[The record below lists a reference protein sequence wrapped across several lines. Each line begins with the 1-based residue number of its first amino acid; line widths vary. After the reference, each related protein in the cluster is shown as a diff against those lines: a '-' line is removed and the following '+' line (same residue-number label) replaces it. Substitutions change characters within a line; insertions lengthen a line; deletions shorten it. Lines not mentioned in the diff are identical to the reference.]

1 MTLSAPSFDLIAL
14 TIGGPEMIP
23 MFPGSP
29 VPRAKMTVMSVQH
42 LPPLT
47 PFSELPE
54 PLAQLAPLFAF
65 PPVVPP
71 VLFPAEPVL
80 VGTTSVAVGVAVD

>member
-1 MTLSAPSFDLIAL
+1 MMPI
-14 TIGGPEMIP
+14 
-23 MFPGSP
+23 FPGSP